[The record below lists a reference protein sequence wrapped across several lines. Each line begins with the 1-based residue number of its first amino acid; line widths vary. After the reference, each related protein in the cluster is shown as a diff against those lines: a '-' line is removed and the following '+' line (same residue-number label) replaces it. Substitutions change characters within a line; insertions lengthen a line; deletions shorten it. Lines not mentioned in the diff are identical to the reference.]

1 RTSDGIWSV
10 VAGQIEDGESFA
22 DGAARE
28 LMEEAVLEAPLLDLE
43 LTQAYEVE
51 PRFRHLYAPGEY
63 NVTVASY
70 VVEAPAGWEPTL
82 NHEHSEYRWC
92 SVADAIELAH
102 WPELKEGIRAVALLL
117 STRHANLGSELAN
130 SSTVPP
136 TIRTF
141 AWCRRPPRPGI
152 TAAVC

>member
-1 RTSDGIWSV
+1 MTRKTREAAIFVYRGDKFLITHRTSDGIWSV

-102 WPELKEGIRAVALLL
+102 WPELKEGIRTVA
-117 STRHANLGSELAN
+117 RRLGL
-130 SSTVPP
+130 PY
-136 TIRTF
+136 
-141 AWCRRPPRPGI
+141 
-152 TAAVC
+152 